1 MSLNINNF
9 QSIEARQLIVM
20 ALIVEKNTQKLNNE
34 YKKGLSIESLE
45 KLKKLNEKIKDD
57 LDFYNQFFDDSTF
70 YS

>member
-1 MSLNINNF
+1 LSLNINNF